1 MAWRGLGFWSALLVL
16 ALGHALMAARF
27 WFVCDDAF
35 IAFTYSANLAAGDG
49 LTWFAGDPP
58 VEGYSC
64 PLWVAYLAA
73 CQLIELQPRFVAP
86 VTSAACALVLW
97 VWVGLSVRQVAGVAA
112 GTAAMAFLSLLPPVW
127 VWSSG
132 GLETMPA
139 ALALWAMTWALFLQ
153 REGPRPVAAGC
164 AGALLSLLR
173 PEGVLLALVA
183 CAAAFA
189 LGGSARRMALRA
201 ASLQAA
207 GIALLAAGAWMVFRL
222 AYHGDYVPQTVHA
235 KGALTAFRVERGAA
249 YLGAFLLGFPGVL
262 AALLAAPFAIG
273 VHSAR
278 PAVLAC
284 LGTGLAILV
293 HGVLVGGDFMPM
305 GRFFVA
311 ALPLVTFPAALAFGT
326 WYARRPATT
335 VLLTIL
341 IVATSLPPAWN
352 LSWWPQPL
360 VELLH
365 FRGDRPVGETEY
377 VNWRQLR
384 DGARSDAMLV
394 RALRKHVQPGE
405 SIVREAIG
413 VVGYGTSLRVLDTFG
428 LVTRKPDGAHVLLPH
443 GTPGHDRMIP
453 WPMFLE
459 DRPTWIHAHLARPD
473 SPLVYGMLPQGFE
486 QSALRDMVELVR
498 HPVAERDMDGSELEL
513 RMLRFLRHDMPADAL
528 QPLLG
533 ALGGIDPAAPGT
545 ELLLAERFDANARA
559 ATDASLRQLLAEGRI
574 AQHGSEGFRWSVAAD
589 ASPRTHGFAVLV
601 TRQSGPGL
609 PLALPRGKFTYA
621 LPLDQG
627 ARLAG
632 TESCGIAICPPARTH
647 VDMVEG
653 GSVLLVHLVPGGNV
667 RLQSP

>member
-1 MAWRGLGFWSALLVL
+1 MAWRGFGFLSALLVL
-16 ALGHALMAARF
+16 ALVHALMAARF

-49 LTWFAGDPP
+49 LTWFAGDTP

-64 PLWVAYLAA
+64 PLWVVYLAA
-73 CQLIELQPRFVAP
+73 CQSLELHPRFVAP
-86 VTSAACALVLW
+86 ITSAACALVLW
-97 VWVGLSVRQVAGVAA
+97 VWVGLGVRQVAGVAA
-112 GTAAMAFLSLLPPVW
+112 GIAAMAFLALLPPVW

-153 REGPRPVAAGC
+153 REGPRPVVAGL
-164 AGALLSLLR
+164 AGAVLALLR
-173 PEGVLLALVA
+173 PEGVLLALVVA
-183 CAAAFA
+183 GAAFV
-189 LGGSARRMALRA
+189 LGGSARRIALRGA
-201 ASLQAA
+201 ALQAG
-207 GIALLAAGAWMVFRL
+207 GIALLAAGAWMAFRI

-273 VHSAR
+273 VRTAR

-284 LGTGLAILV
+284 LATALAILA

-311 ALPLVTFPAALAFGT
+311 ALPLVAFPAAVAFGT
-326 WYARRPATT
+326 WYARRPVGT
-335 VLLTIL
+335 VA
-341 IVATSLPPAWN
+341 VAALVVAVSLPPAWN

-377 VNWRQLR
+377 ANWRQLR
-384 DGARSDAMLV
+384 DGARSDALLV
-394 RALRKHVQPGE
+394 RQLRKHVQPGD
-405 SIVREAIG
+405 SLVREAIG

-428 LVTRKPDGAHVLLPH
+428 LVTRKPEAAHVLLPR

-459 DRPTWIHAHLARPD
+459 DKPTWIHAHLARPG

-486 QSALRDMVELVR
+486 QSALRDMVEVVR
-498 HPVAERDMDGSELEL
+498 HPVAERDVDGSEVEL
-513 RMLRFLRHDMPADAL
+513 RMLRFRRHDLPADAL
-528 QPLLG
+528 QPLLLAVAG
-533 ALGGIDPAAPGT
+533 VDPAAAGT
-545 ELLLAERFDANARA
+545 ALLLEERIHSITRGAVDDA
-559 ATDASLRQLLAEGRI
+559 LRRMLAEGRI
-574 AQHGSEGFRWSVAAD
+574 AQHGSDGFRWSVAAD
-589 ASPRTHGFAVLV
+589 PSPRTHGFAVLV
-601 TRQSGPGL
+601 TLQSGPGL

-621 LPLDQG
+621 LPIDQG

-632 TESCGIAICPPARTH
+632 TEPCGVAICSPSRSH

-653 GSVLLVHLVPGGNV
+653 GSVLLVHLVPGGNL
-667 RLQSP
+667 RLQGP